1 MNRRLQVGWI
11 AAGAAL
17 ALSGAAWMALK
28 KPAVAP
34 AVAAP
39 AAVSAPADPAESDK
53 TLLTQA
59 DTALA
64 QGNPAEAKRLYQQ
77 VLQRNPS
84 APLAAQA
91 QQRLGEADLRM
102 LFSSALAP
110 GDSRATVQP
119 GDSLSK
125 IARKNGTTVELLR
138 ISNGLRGDLI
148 RAGQSLK
155 IPGAKFSVIVDK
167 SQNLLT
173 LKNGEEVVKVYRC
186 STGAGGITPTGDFK
200 IVTRMVDPVWKGVV
214 QPGDPENPLGT
225 RWLGFNLPE
234 YGIHGTHRPE
244 TVGQP
249 VTKGCVRLL
258 NSDVEELYNLLPEGT
273 VVTIVE

>member
-1 MNRRLQVGWI
+1 MNKRFQVRWI

-17 ALSGAAWMALK
+17 ALSGGIWIFLK
-28 KPAVAP
+28 KPA
-34 AVAAP
+34 AP
-39 AAVSAPADPAESDK
+39 AASPAPAAAAAPVESDK
-53 TLLTQA
+53 TLLAQA
-59 DTALA
+59 DAALA
-64 QGNPAEAKRLYQQ
+64 QGSYAEAQRLYQQ
-77 VLQRNPS
+77 VLQRNP
-84 APLAAQA
+84 AAAAAAQA
-91 QQRLGEADLRM
+91 QQRIGEANLKL
-102 LFSSALAP
+102 LFSSSRMA
-110 GDSRATVQP
+110 GDTLYTVQP
-119 GDSLSK
+119 GDSLSR

-155 IPGAKFSVIVDK
+155 ISGAKFSVIVDK

-173 LKNGEEVVKVYRC
+173 LKNGEEVTKVYRC
-186 STGAGGITPTGDFK
+186 STGAGGITPAGDFK
-200 IVTRMVDPVWKGVV
+200 IVSRMVDPVWKGMV

-234 YGIHGTHRPE
+234 YGIHGTPHPE